1 MLLRLVGVLAAA
13 ALAAGCGS
21 GSGSGGGAAAPT
33 IAPTATHAGV
43 SVLVR
48 RTALGS
54 VLVDGAGRTLYLL
67 TADRP
72 GHRSCAGPCLY
83 VWPPVLISGRP
94 TAGPGVS
101 AHLGTLAVSG
111 GRQLTINGY
120 PAYTYGADSSPGQ
133 TNGQGVASYGGI
145 WWVFRPDGSALR

>member
-1 MLLRLVGVLAAA
+1 MRRRMAGMLAAVVA
-13 ALAAGCGS
+13 SGTLAAGCA
-21 GSGSGGGAAAPT
+21 SGGPAAAPVAT
-33 IAPTATHAGV
+33 PTAGRPTAT
-43 SVLVR
+43 VLVR

-54 VLVDGAGRTLYLL
+54 VLVDAAGRTLYLL

-83 VWPPVLISGRP
+83 VWPPVLVSGRP
-94 TAGPGVS
+94 IAGPGVS

-111 GRQLTINGY
+111 GRQLTVNGY

-133 TNGQGVASYGGI
+133 TNGQGVATYGGI
-145 WWVFRPDGSALR
+145 WWVFRPDGSAEH